1 MAFTSAEDEPPRLP
15 AFGIYS
21 SVTASQENNMSFTD
35 VATTMTSQSAS
46 VDLPQRIFEPSP
58 DFREKFNRL
67 PFRYAHNLASHP
79 LMQLPRLV
87 ELANTLIQYGP
98 GSIRCQASNMPKHLK
113 WTDATLKEQFQE
125 KLPEFIANIEQ
136 SESWLLLYS
145 VQRDPEY
152 RALLDQ
158 IIDELEQLTG
168 EPLRQQMSWIDAY
181 IFIASPRA
189 VTSYHIDHESTFL
202 MQMHGDRTSNLFDGN
217 DRSILT
223 EEELEDFYIGNLNA
237 AHYREENQAKAY
249 VYPMKAGIGVHH
261 PVCAPHW
268 YQNGER
274 YSIAL
279 GVHFDFKADDRRA
292 RVHQVNYYLRKLGL
306 NPTPPGQSAIKD
318 AIKINAIGLVSKRHS
333 SSKSEVLYSGIQ
345 RVRRVLGAVAVPIR
359 ALRHRRDR

>member
-1 MAFTSAEDEPPRLP
+1 
-15 AFGIYS
+15 
-21 SVTASQENNMSFTD
+21 MSFLQ
-35 VATTMTSQSAS
+35 ANSLSPLPPAMRP
-46 VDLPQRIFEPSP
+46 DLIFEPSP
-58 DFREKFNRL
+58 DFRDKFNRL
-67 PFRYAHNLASHP
+67 PFMYSHYLADHS

-98 GSIRCQASNMPKHLK
+98 GSIRCQASKMPKHLK
-113 WTDATLKEQFQE
+113 WTDATLKEDLQE
-125 KLPEFIANIEQ
+125 KLPEFIANIEH

-152 RALLDQ
+152 CALVNQ

-168 EPLRQQMSWIDAY
+168 QPLRQEMSWIDAY

-202 MQMHGDRTSNLFDGN
+202 MQMHGDRTSNLFDGH

-223 EEELEDFYIGNLNA
+223 EEELENFYIGDLTA
-237 AHYREENQAKAY
+237 ATYSDAKQAKAY
-249 VYPMKAGIGVHH
+249 VYPMTAGKGVHH

-268 YQNGER
+268 YQNGEQ

-279 GVHFDFKADDRRA
+279 GIHFDFKSDDRRA

-306 NPTPPGQSAIKD
+306 NPTPPGQSAFKDSLKIKL
-318 AIKINAIGLVSKRHS
+318 IGLFSDRCPQT
-333 SSKSEVLYSGIQ
+333 KSDVLYSGI
-345 RVRRVLGAVAVPIR
+345 RR
-359 ALRHRRDR
+359 LRGMTAKITHTLKIFAKKLD

>member
-1 MAFTSAEDEPPRLP
+1 
-15 AFGIYS
+15 
-21 SVTASQENNMSFTD
+21 MSFLQ
-35 VATTMTSQSAS
+35 ANSPSP
-46 VDLPQRIFEPSP
+46 LPPAMHPDRIFEPSP
-58 DFREKFNRL
+58 DFRDKFNRL
-67 PFRYAHNLASHP
+67 PFMYSHYLADHP

-98 GSIRCQASNMPKHLK
+98 GSIRCQASKMPKHLK
-113 WTDATLKEQFQE
+113 WTDATLKEDLQE
-125 KLPEFIANIEQ
+125 KLPEFIANIEH

-152 RALLDQ
+152 RALVDQ

-168 EPLRQQMSWIDAY
+168 QPLRQEMSWIDAY

-223 EEELEDFYIGNLNA
+223 DEELENFYIGDLTA
-237 AHYREENQAKAY
+237 ATYSDAKQAKAY
-249 VYPMKAGIGVHH
+249 VYPMTAGKGVHH

-268 YQNGER
+268 YQNGEQ

-279 GVHFDFKADDRRA
+279 GIHFDFKSDDRRA
-292 RVHQVNYYLRKLGL
+292 RVHQANYYLRKLGL
-306 NPTPPGQSAIKD
+306 KPTPPGQSAFKDSLKIKF
-318 AIKINAIGLVSKRHS
+318 IGLFSDRHPQT
-333 SSKSEVLYSGIQ
+333 KGDVLYSGI
-345 RVRRVLGAVAVPIR
+345 RR
-359 ALRHRRDR
+359 LRGIAAKIAQTRKIFAKKA